1 MLATHF
7 ALFRSSNPLLLD
19 FNDKP
24 NQDLL
29 GGDRELISLAMEMRK
44 VVLDFRERGVRDM
57 KGSMAYR
64 KDHFDLFRKVY
75 EGL

>member
-1 MLATHF
+1 M
-7 ALFRSSNPLLLD
+7 
-19 FNDKP
+19 
-24 NQDLL
+24 
-29 GGDRELISLAMEMRK
+29 
-44 VVLDFRERGVRDM
+44 VLDFRERGVRDM